1 MDECIEMLET
11 SSDALHSDKLLCAH
25 VKLQHI
31 NEDIGMS
38 FSMDD
43 PSATVTI
50 SDQKVQYS
58 LRGFERNLGDWN
70 KGVPKDV
77 YNSEYSVCPDL
88 KNKLT
93 LLQAIYKYLLM

>member
-77 YNSEYSVCPDL
+77 YNSKSSDL
-88 KNKLT
+88 CFRDT
-93 LLQAIYKYLLM
+93 

>member
-11 SSDALHSDKLLCAH
+11 SSEALASDKLLCEH
-25 VKLQHI
+25 VKLQHV

-50 SDQKVQYS
+50 SDTKVQYS
-58 LRGFERNLGDWN
+58 LRGFEKNLSDWT
-70 KGVPKDV
+70 KAVPKEV
-77 YNSEYSVCPDL
+77 YNS
-88 KNKLT
+88 KLEI
-93 LLQAIYKYLLM
+93 L